1 MARTVFIESTY
12 LAASILFILGMR
24 SLTRTERARRGMQQ
38 AMVGMLLAVVGTLV
52 NHSIVD
58 YRWIIAGLAV
68 GCVLAYPLGAMVPMT
83 AIPQAIAASH
93 MFGAIAATLVG
104 VAEYYNARGDVSSGT
119 MLALGFETL
128 LGSLTI

>member
-24 SLTRTERARRGMQQ
+24 SLTRTERAQRGMQQ
-38 AMVGMLLAVVGTLV
+38 AMVGMLLAVAGTLV

-58 YRWIIAGLAV
+58 YRWILAGLAI
-68 GCVLAYPLGAMVPMT
+68 GSALGYPLGTRVQMT
-83 AIPQAIAASH
+83 AMPQAIAISH

-104 VAEYYNARGDVSSGT
+104 VAEYYNAAGAVGSGT
-119 MLALGFETL
+119 MT
-128 LGSLTI
+128 